1 MNKLII
7 LFLIVTSCSSVRPI
21 ENLEEKDLINL
32 VGKKITIEGK
42 SKNAKMGAL
51 ISIADS
57 VTIWIDDLEMWP
69 DDYYLGEENCKTVR
83 VTGELIA
90 KDDLPVFIH
99 KEGEPWKQ
107 GIPVPEGTD
116 LKAASRRYL
125 LKDAEW
131 KVISD

>member
-1 MNKLII
+1 MNKLTV
-7 LFLIVTSCSSVRPI
+7 LFLILTSCSSVRTI
-21 ENLEEKDLINL
+21 ENLADQNL
-32 VGKKITIEGK
+32 SKLEGKKITIEGK
-42 SKNAKMGAL
+42 SQNARMGAL
-51 ISIADS
+51 VSTADS

-69 DDYYLGEENCKTVR
+69 DDYYLGEDNCKTVR
-83 VTGELIA
+83 VTGKLIT

-99 KEGEPWKQ
+99 KEGEPWIH

-125 LKDAEW
+125 LKDATW